1 MKLKTMKTS
10 RKKLGNLG
18 EDYACSYLERLGH
31 TILDRN
37 WRCGHL
43 ELDIVSLDGEGIHFV
58 EVKSRTAPFTAHPEE
73 NVTRTKQGKIT
84 AAALGWLNTRGHPGD
99 AEVFFDVIAVVFDG
113 DNVEIDYFKQ
123 AYIPIYT

>member
-1 MKLKTMKTS
+1 MESARMKLGKM
-10 RKKLGNLG
+10 G
-18 EDYACSYLERLGH
+18 EDKACEYLEGIGH
-31 TILDRN
+31 TILERN

-43 ELDIVSLDGEGIHFV
+43 ETDIVSMAPDGVHFV

>member
-1 MKLKTMKTS
+1 MTTS

-18 EDYACSYLERLGH
+18 EDLACDYLRGLGH
-31 TILDRN
+31 TVLDRN

-43 ELDIVSLDGEGIHFV
+43 EIDIVSLDGDGVHFV

-73 NVTRTKQGKIT
+73 NVTRSKQGKIT
-84 AAALGWLNTRGHPGD
+84 AAALGWLNSVEHPVD
-99 AEVFFDVIAVVFDG
+99 WEVFFDVIAVVFDG
-113 DNVEIDYFKQ
+113 DKTDIQYFKQ